1 MMLPQPM
8 SVNNE
13 YLEGILSEFVF
24 YLSVEKGLSKNTV
37 ESYQSDIEKF
47 LYFCLENK
55 IDDIRKVDKTLL
67 KNYLEF
73 LNKNEFS
80 VSSLSRYISSLR
92 SFFNYLYNN
101 GLILNNPIE
110 KIDSPK
116 ISRNLPEV
124 LTIEEVFSI
133 LDNIPTEDALGIRD
147 KALLEVLYACG
158 LRVSE
163 LINLKNR
170 DIFYGEG
177 FLKVWGKG
185 SKERI
190 VPIGNIA
197 LDWVKMYLKRS
208 RPQLLKNDVDTKDI
222 LFLNSRGQK
231 LSRMGV
237 WKIIRLHSARVGL
250 GDRVYP
256 HIFRHS
262 FATHLLQ
269 GGADIRSVQEMLGH
283 SDISTTQI
291 YTHLTKDYLIE
302 IHKTFHPRA

>member
-1 MMLPQPM
+1 M
-8 SVNNE
+8 SVE
-13 YLEGILSEFVF
+13 GKHLESILSEFSF

-47 LYFCLENK
+47 LQFCLENRIDDLGK
-55 IDDIRKVDKTLL
+55 IDKITLE
-67 KNYLEF
+67 NYLEF
-73 LNKNEFS
+73 LNENEFS
-80 VSSLSRYISSLR
+80 STSLSRYISSLK
-92 SFFNYLYNN
+92 SFFNYLHNN
-101 GLILNNPIE
+101 GIIQNNPIE

-116 ISRNLPEV
+116 IRRNLPEV
-124 LTIEEVFSI
+124 LTIEEVLSI
-133 LDNIPTEDALGIRD
+133 LNSIPTEDVLGKRD
-147 KALLEVLYACG
+147 KAMLELLYACG

-163 LINLKNR
+163 LINLKIR
-170 DIFYGEG
+170 DIFFKEG

-190 VPIGNIA
+190 VPIGSVA
-197 LDWVKMYLKRS
+197 LNWVKIYLQKS
-208 RPQLLKNDVDTKDI
+208 RPQLAKGNNNTVDI

-231 LSRMGV
+231 FSRMGI
-237 WKIIRLHSARVGL
+237 WKIIRFYAILAGL
-250 GDRVYP
+250 GDKVHP